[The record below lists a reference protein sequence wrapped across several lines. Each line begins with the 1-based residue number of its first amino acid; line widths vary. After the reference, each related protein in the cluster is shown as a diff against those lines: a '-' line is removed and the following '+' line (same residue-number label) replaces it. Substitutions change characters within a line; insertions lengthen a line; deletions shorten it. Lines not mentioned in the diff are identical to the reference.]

1 MGALGQGGLS
11 PSEIHPGFGLERA
24 GRGSWAGGWAPLPAL
39 PQPPTCSCLL
49 QIVAALDA
57 NPTTKRTQLQHK
69 FEQVIALME
78 DNIYECCSEA

>member
-1 MGALGQGGLS
+1 MCERGGCGAGWALLVRSGWASGLTGLVGGS
-11 PSEIHPGFGLERA
+11 RA
-24 GRGSWAGGWAPLPAL
+24 GSRAP
-39 PQPPTCSCLL
+39 PQPPTCPHLL

>member
-1 MGALGQGGLS
+1 MQGLC
-11 PSEIHPGFGLERA
+11 PRA
-24 GRGSWAGGWAPLPAL
+24 GVPCPSWDSGLIVLAGEQGRDGDPDTASPLTC
-39 PQPPTCSCLL
+39 PPLL